1 MPGRKNARIVQTVMD
16 INLQGVDSITEF
28 FAQRF
33 APVKIVEDPPGRI
46 LGMQGRFG
54 SLLGVDFSRTE
65 FSGDFRIIPQLP
77 QDVVFFCLPL
87 KNTLTFRS
95 GHESVSA
102 TPDMA
107 VAIDMMTT
115 PLLEIPDGYTHYAL
129 FLSRPLLV
137 ERLSVLL
144 NHPVV
149 NSLVFEAQIATRL
162 LSVTA
167 LQSLLLFIT
176 SSSFSDELNKARL
189 TAMRVHEMLIDFV
202 LESWPN
208 SYSKALNQ
216 PPPVVAPRHVKLAA
230 DFIRD
235 NPQKTI
241 CGAELAM
248 LTGTSL
254 RSLQAGF
261 RQFLGSSIT
270 AYQRQIRL
278 ERAREDIRREPG
290 TPVQEIALRWGFT
303 NTGRFT
309 RYFRE
314 AYGISPARLARQ

>member
-1 MPGRKNARIVQTVMD
+1 MD
-16 INLQGVDSITEF
+16 VTLYGADSITEF
-28 FAQRF
+28 FTQRF
-33 APVKIVEDPPGRI
+33 APVRIETESNNKI

-54 SLLGVDFSRTE
+54 SLLGVGFSRAE
-65 FSGDFRIIPQLP
+65 FSGHFRIALLIP

-87 KNTLTFRS
+87 KNVLTFRS
-95 GHESVSA
+95 GRETVSA
-102 TPDMA
+102 TPDTA
-107 VAIDMMTT
+107 VAIDMMST

-129 FLSRPLLV
+129 FFHRSLLV
-137 ERLSVLL
+137 ERLSGLL
-144 NHPVV
+144 NRPVV
-149 NSLVFEAQIATRL
+149 NSLVFESQIATKS
-162 LSVTA
+162 LSATA
-167 LQSLLLFIT
+167 LQSMLFFVT
-176 SSSFSDELNKARL
+176 SSSFSDELGRARL

-216 PPPVVAPRHVKLAA
+216 PQPVVAPRHVKLAT
-230 DFIRD
+230 DFICD

-241 CGAELAM
+241 SGAELAM

-254 RSLQAGF
+254 RSLQTGF
-261 RQFLGSSIT
+261 RRFLGLSIT